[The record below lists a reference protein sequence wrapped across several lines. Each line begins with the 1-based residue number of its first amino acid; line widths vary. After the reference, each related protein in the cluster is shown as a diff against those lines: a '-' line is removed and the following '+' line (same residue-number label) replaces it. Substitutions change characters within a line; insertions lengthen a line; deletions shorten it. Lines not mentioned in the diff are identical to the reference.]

1 MLPELII
8 VISFYNFTVAT
19 KLYFTY
25 YSFVVIIF
33 SIRVYLSLRFHPIIS
48 ETSFCP
54 FVFNLFSVFA
64 FWIRHNYNISIIIIS
79 ISIISPSLILFSLYK
94 NYFIFLK
101 IRLWHI
107 LVKTCFQ
114 RDFELIKSTF
124 RACLHETRSELKPVW
139 DFTSG

>member
-8 VISFYNFTVAT
+8 VISFYNFKVAT
-19 KLYFTY
+19 KSYFTY

-33 SIRVYLSLRFHPIIS
+33 SIRIYLSLRFHPIIS

-124 RACLHETRSELKPVW
+124 RACLHETRSEMKPVW